1 MSQRLC
7 INGELKPLGVGE
19 VKTKNKKAVIYA
31 KPETE

>member
-7 INGELKPLGVGE
+7 INGELKLLSVGE
-19 VKTKNKKAVIYA
+19 VKTQYNKKVICA